1 MHSFP
6 QFTRSTLWGEF
17 AWVGAIIF
25 EGNFLVRWQFSSGQL
40 SGGGEG
46 GQLSTGEIVQ
56 GAIIRGA
63 IIQEAIIWGGAIFLG
78 GQLS

>member
-6 QFTRSTLWGEF
+6 QFTCSTLWGEF

-25 EGNFLVRWQFSSGQL
+25 EGNFLVRGQFSSGQL
-40 SGGGEG
+40 SGGG
-46 GQLSTGEIVQ
+46 GQLSMGEIVQ